1 MFKMGKKVK
10 IVLMI
15 TVIAVMLSTIVYAA
29 TINDLQEELKEIEKQ
44 QSETVKKFT
53 AVQKDIGI
61 YKGDVEGLDKNID
74 KYQTDV
80 DSLSSK
86 SVEVN
91 KEVARLESELQ
102 DASNSFTATK
112 DLLNTR
118 LRALYENGFVNVW
131 EVLFTSRG
139 VTDFLAKYSVVI
151 SLLEYDKKI
160 LDAMQNQKEYIAN
173 KKQDTEL
180 RKLQIE
186 QIQYDV
192 EKSKQALES
201 SKAAKESKIAQLTN
215 SQKELEELKKKLQ
228 KEELEAQKKLDE
240 EIAKIQY
247 STGTFNGRFAWPVPG
262 YTYISAHFGKYSPWG
277 TVINHYGMDIA
288 GSGILGKPIV
298 AAESGKVIIAGW
310 QDPNNTKKGY
320 GRYVVIDHGKNLN
333 DGANYRT
340 IYGHTSALLVSV
352 GQNVARGQNIALVG
366 STGNSTGPHLHFEI
380 RKNGTPVNPY
390 PYVK

>member
-1 MFKMGKKVK
+1 MFKRGKKVLSALV
-10 IVLMI
+10 IVIMVA
-15 TVIAVMLSTIVYAA
+15 TMSTAIYGN
-29 TINDLQEELKEIEKQ
+29 TINDLEDKIEDIKQE
-44 QSETVKKFT
+44 QSDAAKRFTVL
-53 AVQKDIGI
+53 QKDIGI
-61 YKGDVEGLDKNID
+61 YKSDAEALDTDIA
-74 KYQTDV
+74 KYQSDV

-86 SVEVN
+86 LVNIN
-91 KEVARLESELQ
+91 KEVTQLESELQ

-131 EVLFTSRG
+131 EVLFTSEG
-139 VTDFLAKYSVVI
+139 VTDFLAKYNVVI

-186 QIQYDV
+186 QVQYDV
-192 EKSKQALES
+192 AKSQKALES
-201 SKAAKESKIAQLTN
+201 AKSAKETKIAQLG
-215 SQKELEELKKKLQ
+215 SAQKELTALQASLKKEEEQINKKLNEEL
-228 KEELEAQKKLDE
+228 
-240 EIAKIQY
+240 AKIRY
-247 STGTFNGRFAWPVPG
+247 STSSFNGIFAWPVPG
-262 YTYISAHFGKYSPWG
+262 YTYISAGFGKYSPMG
-277 TVINHYGMDIA
+277 YVINHYGMDIA
-288 GSGILGKPIV
+288 GSGIFGKSIV

-310 QDPNNTKKGY
+310 YNSSNHKAGY
-320 GRYVVIDHGKNLN
+320 GYYVVIDHGKSAK

-340 IYGHTSALLVSV
+340 IYGHTSSICVRA
-352 GQNVARGQNIALVG
+352 GQTVARGQTIATVG
-366 STGNSTGPHLHFEI
+366 TTGFSTGPHLHFEL